1 MRRRFFPSRPTQQIP
16 GRTIELEGVLRP
28 EIVQAEPEAPATTA
42 PTPGALQVVWSAAT
56 NAAGWGGARKG
67 TNPAE
72 GEWAN
77 LHEWRPGS
85 DPITPIALYRFYQTM
100 VLVATVHGVAPGAEI
115 VWALESDSPA
125 VTVQLDPDLG
135 EPVLSGTSCVL
146 LVDDPWDYESVF
158 VATLTA
164 TVDGVEAGSVTV
176 HWAMMA
182 S

>member
-1 MRRRFFPSRPTQQIP
+1 MTKVIQRTPNLGLKIRLQPVRPA
-16 GRTIELEGVLRP
+16 GVL
-28 EIVQAEPEAPATTA
+28 APADA
-42 PTPGALQVVWSAAT
+42 VPPTGVLQVVWSAAT
-56 NAAGWGGARKG
+56 NAASWGGARKG
-67 TNPAE
+67 TDPAD

-85 DPITPIALYRFYQTM
+85 TPITPIAIYRFSQTM
-100 VLVATVHGVAPGAEI
+100 VLVATVFGVAPGASI
-115 VWALESDSPA
+115 VWSLESDTSA

-164 TVDGVEAGSVTV
+164 TVDGVNAGSVTV
-176 HWAMMA
+176 HWAMLA

>member
-1 MRRRFFPSRPTQQIP
+1 MRRRFFPSQLTQQIP
-16 GRTIELEGVLRP
+16 GRTIALEGVLRP
-28 EIVQAEPEAPATTA
+28 AIAPTEPEASAPPA
-42 PTPGALQVVWSAAT
+42 GALQVVWSAAT
-56 NAAGWGGARKG
+56 NSEIWSAARKG

-77 LHEWRPGS
+77 LHEWRPG
-85 DPITPIALYRFYQTM
+85 DTPITPIAIYRFYQTM
-100 VLVATVHGVAPGAEI
+100 VLVATVHGAAPGAEI
-115 VWALESDSPA
+115 VWALESDSSA
-125 VTVQLDPDLG
+125 VAVQPDPDLG

-146 LVDDPWDYESVF
+146 LFDDPWDYETVF

>member
-28 EIVQAEPEAPATTA
+28 EIVQTEPEASAPPA
-42 PTPGALQVVWSAAT
+42 GGLQVVWSAAT

-67 TNPAE
+67 TNPDE

-115 VWALESDSPA
+115 LWSLESDSSA
-125 VTVQLDPDLG
+125 VTVQTDPDLG
-135 EPVLSGTSCVL
+135 ESVLSGTSCVL
-146 LVDDPWDYESVF
+146 LFDDPWDYESLF

-164 TVDGVEAGSVTV
+164 TVDGVVAGSVTV
-176 HWAMMA
+176 HWKMMA